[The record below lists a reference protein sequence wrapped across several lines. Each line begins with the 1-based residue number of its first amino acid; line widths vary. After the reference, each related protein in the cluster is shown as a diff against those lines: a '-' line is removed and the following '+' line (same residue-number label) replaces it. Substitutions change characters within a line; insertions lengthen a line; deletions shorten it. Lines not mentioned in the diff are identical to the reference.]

1 MQYIVKSE
9 KENSN
14 KRLFQQCAAL
24 PWQHFWVSLI
34 LSNRYQFC
42 FLALRFEFK
51 FNVNASR
58 FGWFRYKCGIRH
70 CLTKSVLLDNAT
82 HSTAQ
87 TVLPCCTLC
96 TINVLVSFGIYRLQH
111 YSLALVFFSSFVT
124 NSCFSFSFFPSV
136 LFCESVFSRF
146 YFI

>member
-1 MQYIVKSE
+1 MIT
-9 KENSN
+9 
-14 KRLFQQCAAL
+14 QC
-24 PWQHFWVSLI
+24 
-34 LSNRYQFC
+34 
-42 FLALRFEFK
+42 
-51 FNVNASR
+51 
-58 FGWFRYKCGIRH
+58 
-70 CLTKSVLLDNAT
+70 
-82 HSTAQ
+82 TAQ

-146 YFI
+146 YFILFNLFIYFLRFALLCSRFSMRSTFHFAAQSHLFVYLFFSLSLSHSLSPSFSHCVFFLYLLLLFFFIYFI